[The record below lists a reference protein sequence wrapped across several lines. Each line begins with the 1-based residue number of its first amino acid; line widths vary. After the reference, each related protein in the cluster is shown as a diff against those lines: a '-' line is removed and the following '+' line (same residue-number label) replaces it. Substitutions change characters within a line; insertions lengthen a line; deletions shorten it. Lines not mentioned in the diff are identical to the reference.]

1 MAGGRSRPTM
11 SDVARECGVSQA
23 TVSLVLNGVAGVRV
37 AEQTRLRVTEAAER
51 LGYRRSSRVRADP
64 RDPTAIGL
72 VIDELMASPFA
83 APIMEGA
90 REAAWEHQC
99 VVEIISTRNNAPM
112 EKTAIESLMS
122 RPIAGI
128 IYATLFTREVT
139 PPALPVDTPLV
150 LLNCYDAEK
159 AFTSA
164 VPDDRT
170 AAHALTKAMINAGHH
185 RIAHMAG
192 ESFLDA
198 GRDRAAGY
206 RDALDEAGIAIDPE
220 LLTMHGS
227 AVQDAYDSTGALLD
241 LPDPPTAIFCF
252 NDRMALAVHE
262 AARDRGLHVPH
273 DLSVAGFD
281 NDPFVTAFFPSLTT
295 AVLPHEAMARWA
307 VEQIFEM
314 RHSNAAL
321 PPEQH
326 RLKCQLVRRKSIA
339 KPLRRTRQGRESEGN
354 SGPTIVGA
362 LGS

>member
-1 MAGGRSRPTM
+1 MADGRTRPTM

-37 AEQTRLRVTEAAER
+37 ADQTRLRVFEAAER
-51 LGYRRSSRVRADP
+51 LGYRRSSRVRADS
-64 RDPTAIGL
+64 RDPAAIGL

-99 VVEIISTRNNAPM
+99 VVEVISTRNNAPM
-112 EKTAIESLMS
+112 EQAAIASLMS

-139 PPALPVDTPLV
+139 PPSISANIPIV
-150 LLNCYDAEK
+150 LLNCYDPDA
-159 AFTSA
+159 ACTSA
-164 VPDDRT
+164 VPDDR
-170 AAHALTKAMINAGHH
+170 AAAQALTRAMINAGHR

-192 ESFLDA
+192 EAFLDA

-206 RDALDEAGIAIDPE
+206 CDALEEAGLAVDPE
-220 LLTMHGS
+220 LITTRGS
-227 AVQDAYDSTGALLD
+227 AVQDAYDGTGSLLD

-262 AARDRGLHVPH
+262 AARDRGLHVPQ

-307 VEQIFEM
+307 VEKIFEM
-314 RHSNAAL
+314 RHATAYL
-321 PPEQH
+321 KPEQH

-339 KPLRRTRQGRESEGN
+339 KPQTGTARMPRQRLE
-354 SGPTIVGA
+354 V
-362 LGS
+362 